1 MWQGH
6 VKLLENNTTLDG
18 KVLEPRSQ
26 VTKACLACTGF
37 LPWQPSLAHSR
48 NTLPWPGRGSGYLHG
63 NYTYNIRIVENWAS
77 PHYCSFSCWQIFW
90 YFALQLCFSCATNK
104 NLLSLWLPLLF
115 WKPAVRGQQGRS
127 RWRREEW
134 SRCWAWSPGAWS
146 SPASVRPAMWFWA
159 QIPPSVGG
167 GIHELLSNS
176 SSLWW
181 RCEGTGRR
189 SPARLLWW
197 ETSLEEKCKKRMM
210 EKAGQ
215 SSIICQNPQNEEFHV
230 RKGVVR
236 NHKVGQFVVKIW
248 KMYTEVV
255 YLGHCV

>member
-104 NLLSLWLPLLF
+104 NLLSLWHPLLF

-189 SPARLLWW
+189 
-197 ETSLEEKCKKRMM
+197 TSLRDSSGERHHWRKSARRGCWKRRVRAVLFVRIHRMR
-210 EKAGQ
+210 
-215 SSIICQNPQNEEFHV
+215 SSTS
-230 RKGVVR
+230 G
-236 NHKVGQFVVKIW
+236 KV
-248 KMYTEVV
+248 
-255 YLGHCV
+255 